1 MNKLSGRY
9 GSADLPNSVVLT
21 QSLANS
27 WVRFCYYFIRRS
39 AFPSEISNNGLR
51 FWVKSQISPLET
63 SKPTLLPSPRCYA
76 RCLPQLHRK
85 AVAEEPSR
93 PLSSGIMREIR
104 QVAQP
109 LFSSAR
115 LKAARSS
122 ENTRFMV
129 TFCGVL
135 VRSFAQALSSRWYLW
150 NELEGIANPAPKRTA
165 SCWISGPSAPL
176 SRARTCSRC

>member
-63 SKPTLLPSPRCYA
+63 SKPTLLPRPSVLCTLLAAASPQGSRGGTIA
-76 RCLPQLHRK
+76 TIIFWHHEGNK
-85 AVAEEPSR
+85 AGGA
-93 PLSSGIMREIR
+93 
-104 QVAQP
+104 
-109 LFSSAR
+109 
-115 LKAARSS
+115 
-122 ENTRFMV
+122 T
-129 TFCGVL
+129 
-135 VRSFAQALSSRWYLW
+135 ALLLGKI
-150 NELEGIANPAPKRTA
+150 E
-165 SCWISGPSAPL
+165 SGPEQRKHSIYGYILWRVGSFVCPGAIFPL
-176 SRARTCSRC
+176 VPMERT